1 LAIFAEFFG
10 GTLCRSLGLIKES
23 QDADPDVSDGE
34 TTPDARPPSSGQET
48 GRRRSSIIDVARAIL
63 DKGSRTSSLLSKFI
77 LHCKQRLMIFPSPAG
92 MSITKLSIKLFPARE
107 SLVSD
112 IPAGDS
118 VLMLGRTSGFKRIR

>member
-1 LAIFAEFFG
+1 MGSKIRQQQRPLGLFQSIPFYGKRVYKIDRRHDLFLAIFAEFLG

-63 DKGSRTSSLLSKFI
+63 DKGSRTSSLISKTH
-77 LHCKQRLMIFPSPAG
+77 LTL
-92 MSITKLSIKLFPARE
+92 
-107 SLVSD
+107 
-112 IPAGDS
+112 
-118 VLMLGRTSGFKRIR
+118 

>member
-1 LAIFAEFFG
+1 MHIEFEATTRLCKIDRQHDLFLAIFAEFFG

-34 TTPDARPPSSGQET
+34 TDARPPSSGQET

-77 LHCKQRLMIFPSPAG
+77 LHCKQKG
-92 MSITKLSIKLFPARE
+92 
-107 SLVSD
+107 
-112 IPAGDS
+112 
-118 VLMLGRTSGFKRIR
+118 